1 MLGHNTSP
9 NKYKR
14 VEIVSSIVSN
24 QNGMKLEINYRN
36 KNGINTKTWRLN
48 NTLLK
53 NQYENEEIKRKS
65 ENTSSQIKME
75 ALLSQIY
82 GVQQKQF

>member
-1 MLGHNTSP
+1 MNLLNQKNSRVHILILYRCTRNVLQLNHMLGHKTSL
-9 NKYKR
+9 NKYKG

-48 NTLLK
+48 NML
-53 NQYENEEIKRKS
+53 
-65 ENTSSQIKME
+65 
-75 ALLSQIY
+75 
-82 GVQQKQF
+82 

>member
-48 NTLLK
+48 NMLLK
-53 NQYENEEIKRKS
+53 IQYENEEIKRKS
-65 ENTSSQIKME
+65 ENTSRQIEME

>member
-48 NTLLK
+48 NMLLK
-53 NQYENEEIKRKS
+53 IQYENEEIKRKS
-65 ENTSSQIKME
+65 ENTSRQIEME

-82 GVQQKQF
+82 GV

>member
-36 KNGINTKTWRLN
+36 KNGIHTKTWRLN

-65 ENTSSQIKME
+65 ENTSRQIEME

>member
-24 QNGMKLEINYRN
+24 QNGMKLDINYRN

-48 NTLLK
+48 NMLLK
-53 NQYENEEIKRKS
+53 IQYENEEIKRKS
-65 ENTSSQIKME
+65 ENTSRQIEME

-82 GVQQKQF
+82 GV

>member
-48 NTLLK
+48 NILLK

>member
-36 KNGINTKTWRLN
+36 KNGIHTKTWRLN
-48 NTLLK
+48 NMLLK
-53 NQYENEEIKRKS
+53 IQYENEEIKRKS
-65 ENTSSQIKME
+65 ENTSTQIEME